1 MPQTTVRIT
10 EKTRDTLRRL
20 ARTEKQTMQLVLE
33 QAVETYRRKRFLE
46 QLNQDFGT
54 LKEDD
59 KAWAELKKE
68 YDLWDTTLDDGL
80 EK

>member
-1 MPQTTVRIT
+1 MAQTTVRIT
-10 EKTRDTLRRL
+10 QKTRDTLRRL
-20 ARTEKQTMQLVLE
+20 ARAEKQSMQLVLE

-46 QLNQDFGT
+46 QLNQDFAT

-68 YDLWDTTLDDGL
+68 YDLWDTTIEDGL

>member
-46 QLNQDFGT
+46 QLNQDFAT